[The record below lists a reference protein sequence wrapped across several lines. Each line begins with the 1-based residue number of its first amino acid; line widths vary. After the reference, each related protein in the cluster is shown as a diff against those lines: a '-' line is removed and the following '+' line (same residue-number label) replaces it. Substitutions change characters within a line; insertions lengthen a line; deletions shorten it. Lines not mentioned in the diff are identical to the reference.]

1 MGEGFEDFGLPECV
15 FLFFLAHVCH
25 DDLFDDKRV
34 ISFDLFDEVR
44 FAISP
49 GAEELDSLVD
59 LLFFLYFFV
68 HIDRGLEH
76 FSLVIKC

>member
-15 FLFFLAHVCH
+15 LLFFLAHVCH

-34 ISFDLFDEVR
+34 VSFDLFDEVR

-49 GAEELDSLVD
+49 GAE
-59 LLFFLYFFV
+59 
-68 HIDRGLEH
+68 
-76 FSLVIKC
+76 